1 MSTNWLVFIS
11 YLVINNI
18 SLEADS
24 NQYVFQIEKHLIM
37 FCVLEGPAT
46 LSTHKSYDKYTWY
59 FLILALVIDGIE
71 VPISKNKVA
80 DRIDYAF

>member
-1 MSTNWLVFIS
+1 
-11 YLVINNI
+11 
-18 SLEADS
+18 
-24 NQYVFQIEKHLIM
+24 M

-46 LSTHKSYDKYTWY
+46 LSTFKSYDKYTWY

-71 VPISKNKVA
+71 VSISKNKVA